1 MNSVWGD
8 TGNMLKLVLG
18 FVLLISDGKGPL
30 ATVGPYVNSVDEGS
44 TRGTCLAIAKTCS
57 GHRNYLS
64 LNIAGI

>member
-1 MNSVWGD
+1 MNLVWGD

-30 ATVGPYVNSVDEGS
+30 AAVGPYVYSVDARS
-44 TRGTCLAIAKTCS
+44 TRGTCLAIVKTFS

-64 LNIAGI
+64 LNITGI